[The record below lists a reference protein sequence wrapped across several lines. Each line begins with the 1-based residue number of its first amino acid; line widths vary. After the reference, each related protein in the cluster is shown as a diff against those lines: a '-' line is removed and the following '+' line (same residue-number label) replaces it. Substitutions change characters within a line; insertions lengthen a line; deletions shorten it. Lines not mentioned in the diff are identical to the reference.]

1 MKVLFKN
8 TTKYNKENCNNF
20 EEFHFRKYGTKELI
34 KLVLFLLVML
44 YIIIYNLFY
53 KNWLFFSIALLVL
66 AIVYAV
72 KKYEAKGSKKKEI
85 KKYVFCFYENY
96 MKVKYKKQ
104 EDRVLYLQFKKI
116 FETKDNFF
124 LYTDD
129 THSMILDK
137 KGFGVGTPEGF
148 AQFIKKKCPLKYR
161 KEK

>member
-1 MKVLFKN
+1 MKILFKN

-34 KLVLFLLVML
+34 KLALSLLVML
-44 YIIIYNLFY
+44 YIIISNIFY
-53 KNWLFFSIALLVL
+53 KNWIFLSIAVLVI
-66 AIVYAV
+66 AIGYAIR
-72 KKYEAKGSKKKEI
+72 KYETKGNKRKEI

-104 EDRVLYLQFKKI
+104 EDMFLYLKFKKI

-137 KGFGVGTPEGF
+137 KGFSVGTPEGF

>member
-1 MKVLFKN
+1 MKILFKN
-8 TTKYNKENCNNF
+8 TTKYDKENCNNF

-34 KLVLFLLVML
+34 KLGLSLLVML
-44 YIIIYNLFY
+44 YIIISNIFY
-53 KNWLFFSIALLVL
+53 KNWIFLSIAVLVI
-66 AIVYAV
+66 AIVYAIR
-72 KKYEAKGSKKKEI
+72 KYETKGNKRKEI

-104 EDRVLYLQFKKI
+104 EDRVLYLEFKKI

-137 KGFGVGTPEGF
+137 KGFNVGTPEGF
-148 AQFIKKKCPLKYR
+148 TQFIKKKCPLKFK